1 MIKGALLDLSGVLYV
16 GDQPLAGAM
25 EAMARLRQSR
35 LPLGFVTNTTRTPKR
50 GVVDR
55 LDRMGFDLR
64 EEELI
69 TPAEAARSWLLA
81 HQQTPHLLVHSALL
95 EDFHDLDDFAGN
107 AVVIGDAGD
116 GFTYEALNAAFR
128 ALHEGA
134 DFLALAKN
142 RVFMDT
148 DQELSLDAGPFVAAL
163 EFASQ
168 REATL
173 IGKPSPAFYAAAA
186 ERLGCKPAD
195 IVMVGDDVEAD
206 VSGALAAG
214 MGAAILVRT
223 GKYEP
228 GAEDH
233 AKPQPTAV
241 LDDLA
246 AAVDWIVSQAQ

>member
-1 MIKGALLDLSGVLYV
+1 MIKGALLDLSGVLYI
-16 GDQPLAGAM
+16 GDQPLQGAL
-25 EAMARLRQSR
+25 EAMARLRGSR
-35 LPLGFVTNTTRTPKR
+35 LPLGFITNTTRTPKR
-50 GVVDR
+50 AVVDR
-55 LDRMGFDLR
+55 LDRMGFDLK

-69 TPAEAARSWLLA
+69 TPAEAARSWLLT

-95 EDFHDLDDFAGN
+95 EDFHGLDDFAGK

-116 GFTYEALNAAFR
+116 GFTYEALNTAFR

-148 DQELSLDAGPFVAAL
+148 DEELSLDAGPFVTAL

-168 REATL
+168 REAT
-173 IGKPSPAFYAAAA
+173 IMGKPSPAFYAAAA
-186 ERLGCKPAD
+186 QRLGCEPTD
-195 IVMVGDDVEAD
+195 TVMVGDDAEAD

-214 MGAAILVRT
+214 IGAAILVRT

-228 GAEDH
+228 GAEDKV
-233 AKPQPTAV
+233 KPPPTIV

-246 AAVDWIVSQAQ
+246 AAVDWIINQAQ